1 LLWTKEATRLNLA
14 ESLDPLFY
22 PQSIAIVGAS
32 AAPEKVGSICLS
44 NLLEAGFKGRVYP
57 VNPGLSKIMGV
68 KAYSTIRAIPDEIDL
83 ALIAIPAPLTI
94 DTVED
99 CAVKGVKVAII
110 ISGGFKELG
119 TEGGLH
125 LQTKLRDIANQ
136 SGMRIV
142 GPNTVGLANPAAN
155 LVASFQSSFGLAR
168 VGSIAVVSQSGGMCA
183 YIVHAL
189 TIGNSGISKVIGL
202 GNRCNLD
209 FEDLISYLAVDKD
222 TRVIAL
228 YIEGLEH
235 PRRLMEAAH
244 QTVKSKPIVVLKGGR
259 GELSR
264 QATFSHTGA
273 LVGRYEF
280 YQAAFRQSGMIT
292 VDTVSELV
300 DTTKSL
306 TFYPPP
312 MGNRVAV
319 LSVQAGPGIVI
330 ADRCREQGLKLAE
343 FSLATAKRLRQLI
356 PPMNFV
362 GNPLDIS
369 WKFMEFDTSREILNA
384 VLADNGVNAVII
396 ASVFYDADVE
406 LIRAAID
413 VTKSPHKPIVVCLD
427 SPGGLATAQ
436 IDLLEKNGIP
446 TYPLPERTV
455 TGVAGL
461 VRYGE
466 IMVKHASSD

>member
-1 LLWTKEATRLNLA
+1 MNLA
-14 ESLDPLFY
+14 ESLDRLFY

-32 AAPEKVGSICLS
+32 AAPEKVGSVCLS

-57 VNPGLSKIMGV
+57 VNPGLSEVVGV
-68 KAYSTIRAIPDEIDL
+68 KAYPTIRAIPDEIDL
-83 ALIAIPAPLTI
+83 ALIAIPAPLTV
-94 DTVED
+94 DTVEE
-99 CAVKGVKVAII
+99 CAVKGVKVAIV

-125 LQTKLRDIANQ
+125 LQAKLRGIANQ

-142 GPNTVGLANPAAN
+142 GPNTVGVANPAAN

-168 VGSIAVVSQSGGMCA
+168 AGSVAVVSQSGGMSA

-189 TIGNSGISKVIGL
+189 TIDNSGISKVIGL

-209 FEDLISYLAVDKD
+209 FEDLISYLSVDKD

-235 PRRLMEAAH
+235 PRHLMAAAR
-244 QTVKSKPIVVLKGGR
+244 QAVKSKPIVVLKGGR
-259 GELSR
+259 SELSR

-273 LVGRYEF
+273 LAGRYEI
-280 YQAAFRQSGMIT
+280 YRAALHQSGMIT
-292 VDTVSELV
+292 VDSVAELV
-300 DTTKSL
+300 DTVKAL
-306 TFYPPP
+306 TFYPPRV
-312 MGNRVAV
+312 GNRVAV

-343 FSLATAKRLRQLI
+343 FSPATGKRLRQLI
-356 PPMNFV
+356 SPMNSV
-362 GNPLDIS
+362 DNPLDIS
-369 WKFMEFDTSREILNA
+369 WKFTEFDASREILNA
-384 VLADNGVNAVII
+384 VLADDGVDAVII
-396 ASVFYDADVE
+396 ASVFYDTHME

-427 SPGGLATAQ
+427 SPGGLAAAQ
-436 IDLLEKNGIP
+436 IDSLETNGIP
-446 TYPLPERTV
+446 TYPLPERAV

-466 IMVKHASSD
+466 IMVNHTSSKTFLPRNVS